1 MEIRERS
8 LSEIEQHIFL
18 ENYEMAN
25 DLVVTLNGF
34 IEIIT
39 SFNFGTLYC
48 LPFKISDDC
57 YFHSE
62 IKKI

>member
-1 MEIRERS
+1 MKKVINGDLYNLMEIRERS

-25 DLVVTLNGF
+25 DLMVTLNGS

-39 SFNFGTLYC
+39 SFNFGGLYC
-48 LPFKISDDC
+48 F
-57 YFHSE
+57 
-62 IKKI
+62 